1 MSIKTGLFFF
11 LTFCFIIT
19 LISDIIDHYCIMENS
34 KKKNQIKNT
43 LKTLYPK
50 NHKIMEILRTGSIG
64 SNFTGSYKKRVYL
77 HYQYLWLP
85 DLPCWR
91 LTFRG
96 SYHIVTWHLIKWPYL
111 DYVTVWTFYISAFTR
126 LMATNLGRMLTTG
139 RRFSMQTLKSSLTC
153 VFFLGMLFALMLIC
167 RIFLGVYELC
177 RGLDRIPVEI
187 FH

>member
-1 MSIKTGLFFF
+1 
-11 LTFCFIIT
+11 
-19 LISDIIDHYCIMENS
+19 
-34 KKKNQIKNT
+34 
-43 LKTLYPK
+43 
-50 NHKIMEILRTGSIG
+50 MEILRTGSIG

-111 DYVTVWTFYISAFTR
+111 DYVTVWTFYISAFSR

-167 RIFLGVYELC
+167 RIFCRSIWAVQRSGSSTRWNISLVTKLTRCLATLINTCNPIDPSKIIIQRLGTGYFVQKIYVMHLS
-177 RGLDRIPVEI
+177 LTL
-187 FH
+187 